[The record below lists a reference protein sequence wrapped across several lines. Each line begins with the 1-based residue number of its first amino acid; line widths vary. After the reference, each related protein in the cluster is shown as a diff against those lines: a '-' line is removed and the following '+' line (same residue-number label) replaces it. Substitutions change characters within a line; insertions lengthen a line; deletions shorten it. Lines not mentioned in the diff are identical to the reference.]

1 MDKLKE
7 EVLPEIDL
15 LIFLESFI
23 GHFQLSV
30 LEKDFSIS
38 VDLGDAEDCKT
49 STGFDVTIKFGNHIQ
64 DFLFLHVYQISL
76 MQV

>member
-7 EVLPEIDL
+7 EVLPETDL
-15 LIFLESFI
+15 LLYLEGFI

-38 VDLGDAEDCKT
+38 VDLGDAEDCKN
-49 STGFDVTIKFGNHIQ
+49 INRI
-64 DFLFLHVYQISL
+64 
-76 MQV
+76 

>member
-7 EVLPEIDL
+7 EVFPDIDL
-15 LIFLESFI
+15 LLYLESFI

-38 VDLGDAEDCKT
+38 VDLGDAEDCKN
-49 STGFDVTIKFGNHIQ
+49 INRI
-64 DFLFLHVYQISL
+64 
-76 MQV
+76 